1 MTAGTIVYYRS
12 TGAWNN
18 AQADSTSTS
27 LGLLGV
33 ALGSAA
39 SDGVL
44 IQGTVTLNHDPGAL
58 GDTLYLSDT
67 NAGRATSTVPSST
80 NDVVRIIGYCL
91 DASNGQIYFNP
102 SSDHIVHA

>member
-1 MTAGTIVYYRS
+1 MTAGTIYYYRD
-12 TGAWNN
+12 TGAWVST
-18 AQADSTSTS
+18 QADSTTTS

-33 ALGSAA
+33 ALGAAA

-67 NAGRATSTVPSST
+67 NAGLATSTVPSST
-80 NDVVRIIGYCL
+80 NDVVRVVGYCL